1 MAAKSECVKH
11 ALLSLAASYV
21 LDYTPA
27 ENLRR
32 RANLHHRRT
41 ITLLNEELAKKE
53 TYQRGGEEVA
63 VCALSILSQQ
73 DVSLPTFCPP
83 TRWAALRLQL
93 GATPLTE

>member
-1 MAAKSECVKH
+1 MTEKSELVKH

-27 ENLRR
+27 ENLKS

-63 VCALSILSQQ
+63 VCALAILSQQ
-73 DVSLPTFCPP
+73 DVSVVIRLLAVAMAV
-83 TRWAALRLQL
+83 TRSD
-93 GATPLTE
+93 LTD